1 MTRQI
6 KDQNQKGDDTV
17 VKATIVPQ
25 INGLVQRVPINTLQ
39 QQIIKKTYDLAVIL
53 PKKVQTS
60 TLDLLVG
67 NDYYCGLI
75 LDKKNSS

>member
-39 QQIIKKTYDLAVIL
+39 QQIIKKTYYLAVIL

-67 NDYYCGLI
+67 NDYYYGLI